1 MLCRGAKAEGQGP
14 GTVRHQAGRP
24 LRAPRRGL
32 AGAAQGPEVSNA
44 SERRRRGRKRLISND
59 FEAFSAVFGRFRPF
73 REDFRLA
80 KSDGKAVRARFFSTR
95 KVEAKLEMEEEVRIE
110 EGASEPIFG
119 ARIDDLQPFLTIFIH
134 FWTIFI
140 YFSPVFDGSWMF
152 SGCFSRKRL
161 AGVEGAEPGADL
173 QAAEGEERALSPR
186 KTTVAAPSVAKTP
199 RFDASLGP
207 KSLETARN
215 AWYFHVFFMI
225 FHVFSSFWSL
235 FEQRQV
241 SLEPIRIPYRCGGLE
256 TWADEGQ
263 EGPEGAMQTSHHDG
277 YDTNGMS

>member
-1 MLCRGAKAEGQGP
+1 
-14 GTVRHQAGRP
+14 
-24 LRAPRRGL
+24 
-32 AGAAQGPEVSNA
+32 
-44 SERRRRGRKRLISND
+44 
-59 FEAFSAVFGRFRPF
+59 
-73 REDFRLA
+73 
-80 KSDGKAVRARFFSTR
+80 
-95 KVEAKLEMEEEVRIE
+95 MEEEVRIE

-140 YFSPVFDGSWMF
+140 YFSPVFDGFWMF

-186 KTTVAAPSVAKTP
+186 KTTVAAQTAAKTP

-215 AWYFHVFFMI
+215 AWYFHVFSCI
-225 FHVFSSFWSL
+225 FEL
-235 FEQRQV
+235 
-241 SLEPIRIPYRCGGLE
+241 LEPFSAPGE
-256 TWADEGQ
+256 F
-263 EGPEGAMQTSHHDG
+263 GA
-277 YDTNGMS
+277 